1 MCGTNNRKGED
12 MKTEMMEGPKV
23 YQFTIEQGRRCHR
36 KEQLLTALGR
46 AVCYVAALGI
56 VFICLFLAR

>member
-1 MCGTNNRKGED
+1 

-23 YQFTIEQGRRCHR
+23 YQFTIQEGKVCHR
-36 KEQLLTALGR
+36 REQILTALGR